1 MVMRAIRNKV
11 ASLLAVN
18 HTTSPLHRSRRF
30 LRSEDI
36 APGVRHVVLECEIG
50 RERVPLRNAYKA
62 VGQRALV
69 RVKSGV
75 EYNLTGG

>member
-1 MVMRAIRNKV
+1 MSHSTI
-11 ASLLAVN
+11 
-18 HTTSPLHRSRRF
+18 PLHGSRRF
-30 LRSEDI
+30 LRSEDV

-62 VGQRALV
+62 VGQRASV
-69 RVKSGV
+69 RVNSGV